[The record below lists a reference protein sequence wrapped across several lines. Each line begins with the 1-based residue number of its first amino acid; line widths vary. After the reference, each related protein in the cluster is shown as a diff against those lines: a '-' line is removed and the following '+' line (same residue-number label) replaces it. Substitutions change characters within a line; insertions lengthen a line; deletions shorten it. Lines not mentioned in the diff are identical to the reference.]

1 LCNDELGV
9 NPDRCPACRA
19 YVAGAAGRGRPVPH
33 DRRDRGRQQPVPGGT
48 RVSDPPLTTR
58 LCADFLAMT
67 TEWVRN
73 AIDNGVT
80 VPGRLLPVKL
90 EAETL
95 TINGRRVHR
104 IHHDRFR
111 AFCQDIGWA
120 RIPKLPRSDAA

>member
-1 LCNDELGV
+1 
-9 NPDRCPACRA
+9 
-19 YVAGAAGRGRPVPH
+19 
-33 DRRDRGRQQPVPGGT
+33 
-48 RVSDPPLTTR
+48 
-58 LCADFLAMT
+58 MT

-95 TINGRRVHR
+95 IINGRKVHR

-111 AFCQDIGWA
+111 AFCQALGWA
-120 RIPKLPRSDAA
+120 RIPTLPRSDAA

>member
-1 LCNDELGV
+1 
-9 NPDRCPACRA
+9 
-19 YVAGAAGRGRPVPH
+19 VPH
-33 DRRDRGRQQPVPGGT
+33 DRRDRARQQLVPGGT

-58 LCADFLAMT
+58 LIADYLAMT

-95 TINGRRVHR
+95 TINGRKVHR

-111 AFCQDIGWA
+111 AFCQAIGWA
-120 RIPKLPRSDAA
+120 RIPTLPRSDAA